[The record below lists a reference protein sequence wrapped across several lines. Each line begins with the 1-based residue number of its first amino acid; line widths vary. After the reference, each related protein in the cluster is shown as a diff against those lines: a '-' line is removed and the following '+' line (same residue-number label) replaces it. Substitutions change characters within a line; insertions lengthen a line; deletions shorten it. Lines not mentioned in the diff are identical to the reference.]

1 MSEGVD
7 IMGHIAMWKGKRI
20 SSLDIDLVF
29 DKYPSVDR
37 PDVPI
42 EKNFLHTLKRA
53 MADWGKFE
61 INKMWRAWDRTDVN
75 RNVYEI
81 VRKTN
86 EHLHTVYREPFYVK
100 LGVDLKTFYLYATRD
115 DLMND
120 NKWERDPLE
129 AQDPEQKPLAWYHDR
144 IADRWD
150 VYRNTYDSTLIN
162 HMIRDFMSHYLY
174 VKELSPRVVW
184 MNNSSAILWKDLS
197 HELSSVGIQLLDF
210 PPSHSAESIASLFKV
225 VKLEFEEMSK
235 EIDHLEVLISQCKE
249 GDSHIKEHAEKHS
262 EAIAKYRKEVET
274 LKPVFSGMTEF
285 EELAERNSK
294 KTKRMTYENEV
305 AKNSDLFDDIVL

>member
-1 MSEGVD
+1 MSKSVD

-20 SSLDIDLVF
+20 SSIDIDLVF

-120 NKWERDPLE
+120 NKWVRDPLE
-129 AQDPEQKPLAWYHDR
+129 KQDADNRLLWYHDR
-144 IADRWD
+144 IAKHWD

-162 HMIRDFMSHYLY
+162 HMIRDFMNHYLY

-184 MNNSSAILWKDLS
+184 MNNSSALIWKDLS
-197 HELSSVGIQLLDF
+197 RELSSVGIQLLDF
-210 PPSHSAESIASLFKV
+210 PPSHSADSIASLFKV
-225 VKLEFEEMSK
+225 VKQEFEDMSR
-235 EIDHLEVLISQCKE
+235 EIVELEKILSNPNEDE
-249 GDSHIKEHAEKHS
+249 GDIKFHAEQHS
-262 EAIAKYRKEVET
+262 KIIAKYRKEVET
-274 LKPVFSGMTEF
+274 LTPVFAGMAEF